1 MKIYL
6 SFEGFKLTL
15 ASRLHFPLNDED
27 MEMQN
32 SLLQRLGR
40 LYKCEYRGRDNLF
53 DAINDQI
60 IVPDHVR
67 RMFLRGYM
75 LNYMDLEWDNVAVNF
90 KSYL

>member
-15 ASRLHFPLNDED
+15 ASRLSFPLNYED
-27 MEMQN
+27 MEMPN
-32 SLLQRLGR
+32 CLLQRLGR
-40 LYKCEYRGRDNLF
+40 LYKCEYRGRDNLC
-53 DAINDQI
+53 DAIYDQI

-75 LNYMDLEWDNVAVNF
+75 LNYMDLEWAV
-90 KSYL
+90 LR